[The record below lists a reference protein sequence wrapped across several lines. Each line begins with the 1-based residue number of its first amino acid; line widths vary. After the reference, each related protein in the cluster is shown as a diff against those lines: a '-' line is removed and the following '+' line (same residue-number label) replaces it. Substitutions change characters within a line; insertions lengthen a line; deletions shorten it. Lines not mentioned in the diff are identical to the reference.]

1 MFKVKTK
8 SGFVIDVDENRAK
21 DWRFTKALAKWEND
35 NTVLVGMGEALP
47 FLLGDDGEKALM
59 EHIKEKDGSYPC
71 EKMIEEFRQILEALG
86 KDLKEIKK
94 SESSQV

>member
-1 MFKVKTK
+1 MIKVKTK

-35 NTVLVGMGEALP
+35 ETALIGLTNCLP

-59 EHIKEKDGSYPC
+59 DHVSEKDGSIPS
-71 EKMIEEFRQILEALG
+71 EKMIEEFKEILEILG
-86 KDLKEIKK
+86 EKVKK
-94 SESSQV
+94 SESSQA